1 MKSPERIEGA
11 ILILS
16 YMDPPLCTFARRCAN
31 CASEFVS
38 RIRVRTHSSTEKLD
52 IIQLSQIIRDRRQ
65 RLDGFGGLVAISM
78 TAEVLAYAMQISS
91 YLQHAI
97 RSDNDRMMNRC
108 ATELLEYFSGKRSV
122 FDLKL
127 FEQGTDFQK
136 QVWRACGLIPYG
148 QTSTPQDVARSI
160 GKPGSYRAVGTAV
173 KDNPIAILIPA
184 HRVVLSSGYVS
195 KRDDSAKLRAPFRER
210 ERKHSGL

>member
-1 MKSPERIEGA
+1 MRCEYHHTYNTPFGPITIGCIADAITQVRLGAVRLEG
-11 ILILS
+11 IDEPTS
-16 YMDPPLCTFARRCAN
+16 
-31 CASEFVS
+31 V
-38 RIRVRTHSSTEKLD
+38 
-52 IIQLSQIIRDRRQ
+52 
-65 RLDGFGGLVAISM
+65 
-78 TAEVLAYAMQISS
+78 
-91 YLQHAI
+91 
-97 RSDNDRMMNRC
+97 MNRC

-122 FDLKL
+122 VDLKL

-160 GKPGSYRAVGTAV
+160 GKPRSYRAVGSAV

-195 KRDDSAKLRAPFRER
+195 KKDDSAKLRAAFREL
-210 ERKHSGL
+210 ESKHSGL